1 MSLRDL
7 AVFLL
12 LAVLLAATF
21 RRPYIGVL
29 GWVLFGVLNPH
40 RLTWG
45 PALYF
50 QFSLAIALATLVST
64 LLTRD
69 HRELKGG
76 APAVVLL
83 VLLLWA
89 TLNALLGFNPPRA
102 LDYLDRVAKT
112 FLFIWLILL
121 LMHTRQHVNMLLGTL
136 LFSMAFYGTKGGLF
150 VLAKGGEYRVSG
162 PDSSMIAGNNELAA
176 ALVIAIPLLYYYY
189 MQLQKRWQRYG
200 VLAVICLCALS
211 VIGSYSRGALL
222 AILSMSVFLW
232 LRSTHKG
239 LLGVALVALV
249 FVAIPFM
256 PDQWFDRMQTIQT
269 HEEDA
274 SASYRLIAWET
285 AYNLAKDRFP
295 LGGGF
300 EYETQEVSTRYSPL
314 PSLVMV
320 PHSIYFQSLGGLG
333 FIGLG
338 LFLLFWLLVWRQCA
352 WLRKHCKTP
361 STLWAGQLGSMVQVS
376 LVGYAIGG
384 AFLNLA
390 FWDGVY
396 YIYAA
401 IGVTLYAVRKQMG
414 EEAAAALAGPA
425 PAAALAPPAALP
437 SPAFG
442 TGSPQGPPP
451 PTTPRPARRHERT

>member
-1 MSLRDL
+1 
-7 AVFLL
+7 
-12 LAVLLAATF
+12 
-21 RRPYIGVL
+21 
-29 GWVLFGVLNPH
+29 
-40 RLTWG
+40 
-45 PALYF
+45 
-50 QFSLAIALATLVST
+50 
-64 LLTRD
+64 
-69 HRELKGG
+69 
-76 APAVVLL
+76 
-83 VLLLWA
+83 
-89 TLNALLGFNPPRA
+89 
-102 LDYLDRVAKT
+102 
-112 FLFIWLILL
+112 
-121 LMHTRQHVNMLLGTL
+121 
-136 LFSMAFYGTKGGLF
+136 
-150 VLAKGGEYRVSG
+150 
-162 PDSSMIAGNNELAA
+162 
-176 ALVIAIPLLYYYY
+176 
-189 MQLQKRWQRYG
+189 
-200 VLAVICLCALS
+200 
-211 VIGSYSRGALL
+211 
-222 AILSMSVFLW
+222 
-232 LRSTHKG
+232 
-239 LLGVALVALV
+239 
-249 FVAIPFM
+249 M

-414 EEAAAALAGPA
+414 EEAAAAQAGPA

-442 TGSPQGPPP
+442 AGSPRGPA
-451 PTTPRPARRHERT
+451 PTTPRPAPRHERT